1 MTTCDRCGC
10 DAVNGF
16 VPGEPC
22 RDCDLC
28 CCGHNA
34 FAHDSGWPEG
44 CYECA
49 CPGFTIPEAIGLY
62 RGPRLLPV
70 LYRAEERWLMEL
82 RAAWATGRRV
92 ALSLE
97 RCDFDRMEGIVTR
110 VAASGAHV
118 RVRGRL
124 VPMDRVLALHWPSRL
139 GDSSHG
145 NRVGGWTGVGRGGRW
160 EPQEDAL
167 W

>member
-1 MTTCDRCGC
+1 VSCERCGC
-10 DAVNGF
+10 DEVNGWSE
-16 VPGEPC
+16 GEPC
-22 RDCDLC
+22 PDCERC

-34 FAHDSGWPEG
+34 FAHASGWLVSEQH

-49 CPGFTIPEAIGLY
+49 CPGFTVSLASY

-70 LYRAEERWLMEL
+70 LYRAEERWLVEL

-97 RCDFDRMEGIVTR
+97 RCDFDRMEGVVTR
-110 VAASGAHV
+110 VAASGAWV

-124 VPMDRVLALHWPSRL
+124 VPLDRVLALHWPSRL
-139 GDSSHG
+139 GDSTHG
-145 NRVGGWTGVGRGGRW
+145 RRESGWAGVGRGRW
-160 EPQEDAL
+160 EPQDDAL